1 MTALIVVA
9 SVLGYL
15 VLTVLAARWRYQAIR
30 PYTEPLACTTK
41 NLCGASHFDSCY
53 RRWGLVDSKGEAVVF
68 ALLAGLVWPFILPA
82 LLATRLLTGVVVAG
96 GRQLPEELA
105 AEIKRLE
112 AENDRLKRQQEGAL

>member
-1 MTALIVVA
+1 MTALIVVG
-9 SVLGYL
+9 SLLGYIAL
-15 VLTVLAARWRYQAIR
+15 ALFAARWRYQAIR

-68 ALLAGLVWPFILPA
+68 ALLAGLVWPLIVPA
-82 LLATRLLTGVVVAG
+82 RLSARFVAGG
-96 GRQLPEELA
+96 GRQLPEELD

-112 AENDRLKRQQEGAL
+112 AENDRLKRQQEDGRPAA